1 VKRLLVL
8 ALLLGAPTPALA
20 EDDFGGGSIVFA
32 REKSLWKTD
41 PKGKG
46 PAVELVALPGAAADV
61 RMIRTDPAGTKILF
75 DLGGTWW
82 WAAIDPGATSPAQP
96 TQLPCADAPA
106 RLSADAR
113 MVVCAADDGKA
124 LLISLVTKKRAKQ
137 PIAADGVRAVVVGKT
152 RDLIWTDA
160 DGVWRAPIGSLKA
173 KKEVAPDAPVRGFL
187 AAPDGSR
194 GVATYAGHVYEKKE
208 KVPGESL
215 DGFALDGTAARR
227 ALHREG
233 VVVDWSWDSTWVL
246 VQAGDEAC
254 ITRAVGGEY
263 KCWKNYTAVSLA
275 PDGSWAV
282 LLGDRKEDDT
292 EARSVYRG
300 KLAGAYTERP
310 SLVETVID
318 GGGAL
323 WLPGAP

>member
-1 VKRLLVL
+1 VKRAIVLALVL
-8 ALLLGAPTPALA
+8 ASSVAHA
-20 EDDFGGGSIVFA
+20 EEDFGGGSIVFA
-32 REKSLWKTD
+32 REQSLWKTD

-61 RMIRTDPAGTKILF
+61 RMIRTDPNGTKILF

-82 WAAIDPGATSPAQP
+82 WAAVPATGVAQP

-106 RLSADAR
+106 RFSADGR

-160 DGVWRAPIGSLKA
+160 DGVWRAPIGGLKQ
-173 KKEVAPDAPVRGFL
+173 KKEVAPDAPLRGFV

-194 GVATYAGHVYEKKE
+194 GVATYAGQVYEKKE
-208 KVPGESL
+208 KVPAETL

-227 ALHREG
+227 MLFRDG
-233 VVVDWSWDSTWVL
+233 VVIDWSWDSTWVL

-254 ITRAVGGEY
+254 IARAVGGEY

-282 LLGDRKEDDT
+282 LLGDRKDDDT
-292 EARSVYRG
+292 DARSVYRG

-318 GGGAL
+318 GAGAL
-323 WLPGAP
+323 WLPGAAD